1 MVEGVRLQVFSVE
14 LLQVLLFFS
23 PALRPGAELLLV
35 DVLSSRLD
43 SRLLSCSSLQGRTT
57 EKHKL
62 SPVLSTLFKKTV
74 LKGSARTC
82 RARSPFQKGPL
93 RPGTFVTRWIHADR
107 LKIKEEEEE
116 EEEARIFIHSSLLL
130 LM

>member
-1 MVEGVRLQVFSVE
+1 MVRLQVFSVE
-14 LLQVLLFFS
+14 LLKVLLFS
-23 PALRPGAELLLV
+23 PALRPGAEMLLV
-35 DVLSSRLD
+35 DVVSSKLD

-62 SPVLSTLFKKTV
+62 APVLSALFKKTV
-74 LKGSARTC
+74 LKGSTRTC

-116 EEEARIFIHSSLLL
+116 EEEEEARICILSSLLL
-130 LM
+130 LMCP